1 MSRRGNCWDNASME
15 SCFGHL
21 KDECKINECITF
33 EEVARVIDDYTYYY
47 NYERPQWNR
56 NKMTPIEYEL
66 YINNLS
72 DEEYALFLEKETLKY
87 KNMMEN
93 AALKAIKRAKDVGVE
108 IK

>member
-1 MSRRGNCWDNASME
+1 ME

-66 YINNLS
+66 YINNLN

>member
-1 MSRRGNCWDNASME
+1 M
-15 SCFGHL
+15 
-21 KDECKINECITF
+21 
-33 EEVARVIDDYTYYY
+33 
-47 NYERPQWNR
+47 NR

>member
-1 MSRRGNCWDNASME
+1 
-15 SCFGHL
+15 
-21 KDECKINECITF
+21 
-33 EEVARVIDDYTYYY
+33 
-47 NYERPQWNR
+47 
-56 NKMTPIEYEL
+56 MTPIEYEL